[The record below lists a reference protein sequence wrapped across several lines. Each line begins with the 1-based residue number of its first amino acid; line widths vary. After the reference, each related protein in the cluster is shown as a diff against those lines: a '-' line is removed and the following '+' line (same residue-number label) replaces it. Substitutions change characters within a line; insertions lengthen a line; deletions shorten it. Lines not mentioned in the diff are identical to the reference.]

1 MKITKIEEQKKHKN
15 RMSVFLDGAFAFGI
29 DAYSLYALKLSENDE
44 IDEATLAHIKD
55 TVLFEDAKNYAARLL
70 STRSYTER
78 DMQKKLLFRTG
89 SETVTE
95 KTVVFLKEYKL
106 IDDAD
111 FARRYAADC
120 LNIKKYGRQKIK
132 YKLIEKGIAKELAE
146 EIVSADMFFET
157 ESENLAVLMEK
168 RLRGDFEKT
177 NVMKAKRYFA
187 ARGYS
192 FDEIDSVVRKLKAQ
206 SEEWS

>member
-1 MKITKIEEQKKHKN
+1 
-15 RMSVFLDGAFAFGI
+15 MSVFLDGAFAFGI